1 MSVVDT
7 ETKMFGVEIRELP
20 KAFKVRLLKQ
30 AAARSM
36 PMPDPEEETDDTRVT
51 DGMAGAIGTGD

>member
-1 MSVVDT
+1 
-7 ETKMFGVEIRELP
+7 MFGVEIRELP